1 MVQKTIY
8 FLSLAKFLSQRSKTK
23 NGMKEQRQVK
33 AISLE
38 EKQEKY
44 LWEYCQRNNRGMTYL
59 RPGRGS
65 IRKYLQKERKGQ
77 SQKQK
82 DMIISILRL
91 ADNHEVNINQSR
103 LKPSLQIIIIV
114 VISASSQLNI
124 FLVKDFSF
132 KFLEQKFLRTKIS

>member
-1 MVQKTIY
+1 
-8 FLSLAKFLSQRSKTK
+8 
-23 NGMKEQRQVK
+23 MKEQRQVK

-114 VISASSQLNI
+114 VISASS
-124 FLVKDFSF
+124 
-132 KFLEQKFLRTKIS
+132 

>member
-8 FLSLAKFLSQRSKTK
+8 FLSSAKFLSQRSKTK

-132 KFLEQKFLRTKIS
+132 KFLEQKFLRIKIA

>member
-23 NGMKEQRQVK
+23 NGVKEQRQVK

-44 LWEYCQRNNRGMTYL
+44 LWEYWQRNNRGMTYL

-103 LKPSLQIIIIV
+103 LKPSLKIIIIA

-132 KFLEQKFLRTKIS
+132 KFLKQKFLRTKIS

>member
-8 FLSLAKFLSQRSKTK
+8 FLSSAKFLSQRSKTK
-23 NGMKEQRQVK
+23 NGMKEQRQVQG
-33 AISLE
+33 ISLE

-132 KFLEQKFLRTKIS
+132 KFLEQKFLRIKIA